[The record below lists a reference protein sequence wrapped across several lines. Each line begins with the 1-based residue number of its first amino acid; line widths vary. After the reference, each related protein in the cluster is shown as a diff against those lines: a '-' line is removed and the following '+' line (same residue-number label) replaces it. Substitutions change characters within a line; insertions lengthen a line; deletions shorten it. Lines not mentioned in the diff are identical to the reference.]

1 MRKIMLLYPGR
12 VSGHVRKRSEVKG
25 TEMWECLKKEIT
37 SECIT
42 MGVLLVE
49 AEECAIS
56 GQSQERQTFMFDIQ
70 EELGRTLGKYQR

>member
-1 MRKIMLLYPGR
+1 MELKMMTITLLYPGR
-12 VSGHVRKRSEVKG
+12 VSEENRKRSEVKG

-56 GQSQERQTFMFDIQ
+56 G
-70 EELGRTLGKYQR
+70 